1 MAAIN
6 DIQLD
11 LLTKQVDPSSGKSPK
26 TESTEFSDSLKSMIQ
41 QVDDLQKASGEQ
53 IKSFIS
59 GEQGNLHEVMA
70 SAEEARLSFQLMMEV
85 RNKLL
90 ESYHE
95 LIRMQV

>member
-11 LLTKQVDPSSGKSPK
+11 LLTKQVDTTANKSAK
-26 TESTEFSDSLKSMIQ
+26 TETTEFSESLKEMIH
-41 QVDDLQKASGEQ
+41 QVDDMQKLSGEQ

-70 SAEEARLSFQLMMEV
+70 SVEEARLSFQLMMEI
-85 RNKLL
+85 RNKLM
-90 ESYHE
+90 ESYQE